1 VGTVDPDDESN
12 TVVEA
17 DAVETKLGRFVS
29 VTPIAD

>member
-1 VGTVDPDDESN
+1 VGNVDPDDESN

-17 DAVETKLGRFVS
+17 DAVETNLGR